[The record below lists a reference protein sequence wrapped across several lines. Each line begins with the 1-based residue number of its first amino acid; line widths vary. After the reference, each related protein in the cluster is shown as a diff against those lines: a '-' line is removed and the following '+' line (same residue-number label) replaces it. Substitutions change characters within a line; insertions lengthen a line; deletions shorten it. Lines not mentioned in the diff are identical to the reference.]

1 MATGKKY
8 YWIKLRKDFM
18 NGDIVDFLM
27 GQKNGAQYVVLY
39 QMLCL
44 MCINT
49 RGELSRK
56 IGEVIVPFDAD
67 KIQRDCKYFS
77 RDTVVIALGL
87 FKKLG
92 LIYEQSEGSLFISDF
107 ENLIGSETDYARQK
121 RIQRKDEHTHGQALD
136 TTVDNVHG
144 NVSSD
149 ALQAL
154 DTTVDNVH
162 GNVLQNVPQMSIQS
176 KSIEKEY
183 RINKNIMCKAD
194 ALTLF
199 ERLWQMYPVKRGKGQ
214 VSNTA
219 KMRLYKIGFDEMSR
233 AIVRYKQYVNSVD
246 YLAYQNGSTFFNS
259 GYIDYLDDNY
269 SEETI
274 QKKQKN
280 SFNNFPQR
288 NYNFKE
294 LEEQLTEN

>member
-1 MATGKKY
+1 MATGRKY

-18 NGDIVDFLM
+18 TSDTVDFLM

-49 RGELSRK
+49 GGELTRK

-92 LIYEQSEGSLFISDF
+92 LIYEQSGGGLVISDF

-121 RIQRKDEHTHGQALD
+121 RIQRNSGQIYGHLLD
-136 TTVDNVHG
+136 STVDNVHIDVHNETSKESG
-144 NVSSD
+144 T
-149 ALQAL
+149 A
-154 DTTVDNVH
+154 VDNVH
-162 GNVLQNVPQMSIQS
+162 ADVSEMSTQS

-183 RINKNIMCKAD
+183 RKNKNIMCKAD

-199 ERLWQMYPVKRGKGQ
+199 EQLWQMYPVKKGKGQ
-214 VSNTA
+214 VSDTA
-219 KMRLYKIGFDEMSR
+219 KMRLLKVGYDEMSR
-233 AIVRYKQYVNSVD
+233 AIERYKQYVSSVD
-246 YLAYQNGSTFFNS
+246 YLSYQNGSTFFNS
-259 GYIDYLDDNY
+259 GYIDYLDANY
-269 SEETI
+269 DATI
-274 QKKQKN
+274 VRKNQKN
-280 SFNNFPQR
+280 SFNDFPQR
-288 NYNFKE
+288 SYNFKE
-294 LEEQLTEN
+294 LEKQLSEN

>member
-1 MATGKKY
+1 MPPERRDREQMATGKKF

-18 NGDIVDFLM
+18 TSDTVDFLM

-44 MCINT
+44 MCLNT
-49 RGELSRK
+49 GGELARK
-56 IGEVIVPFDAD
+56 IGEVIMPFDAD

-77 RDTVVIALGL
+77 RDTIVIALGL

-92 LIYEQSEGSLFISDF
+92 LIYEQSEGSLVISDF

-121 RIQRKDEHTHGQALD
+121 RIQRKDGQTHGHLLD
-136 TTVDNVHG
+136 IAVDNVHA
-144 NVSSD
+144 NVSD
-149 ALQAL
+149 AVSKIS
-154 DTTVDNVH
+154 T
-162 GNVLQNVPQMSIQS
+162 QS

-199 ERLWQMYPVKRGKGQ
+199 ESLWQMYPVKKGKGQ

-233 AIVRYKQYVNSVD
+233 AIARYTQYVNSVD
-246 YLAYQNGSTFFNS
+246 YLSFQNGSTFFNS

-269 SEETI
+269 SAETV

-280 SFNNFPQR
+280 SFSDFPQR
-288 NYNFKE
+288 DYNFKE